1 MKPWEGIEVSA
12 SPEAPADL
20 TPLDTLRVLYAG
32 VVAQGWVEFRIFKRI
47 RTQKGERWA
56 VSNEERGWMPWP
68 TFDEHPDV
76 YTLDHVP
83 AGRQAYFGLALRKE
97 KGKWEGV
104 GGKENCKP
112 TRHVWQDLDLKG
124 TPYLGGQSNVLDL
137 EPEELREA
145 AQALYRDLMARC
157 EALSLPPRLVIYT
170 GHGLQVVWAREY
182 ATDQEDT
189 ERLNCAL
196 VAEFGEEMGADRAV
210 KDVSRVFR
218 LPSTPNLKNP
228 ARPLPVEVWHAD
240 PAAVVDE
247 KALADMAQRHAP
259 RPPAPALKPV
269 KAAPSTG
276 QADVIQEWN
285 ARNPIREVLERY
297 GYRREGDKVYTR
309 PGEGASG
316 GDVKL
321 LENKRGV
328 LCSFHHSSN
337 DPLDGGNGDGHLREP
352 FDLYAEYEHGGDM
365 KAAVKAAA
373 EELGMEYA
381 QGEGIRVGSSKAQE
395 GEDSDDDRK
404 RPPAGTRVLEYAQED
419 GAELW
424 HDQGGNAYLTATVG
438 GHREHYR
445 LPSRAARDYLQA
457 LYYDREK
464 RALNSQAQGEA
475 VSLMQAIARR
485 EGTEYRTAVRVAH
498 LGGFTYID
506 LGTPTWEAVEVGKG
520 YWKVIKPHDCPIR
533 FTRPASLLP
542 LPEPV
547 EGGHLE
553 ELGEFL
559 NTDRRG
565 LMMCTAW
572 MLGAV
577 SGISPYPLLALSGEQ
592 GTGKSTAASVL
603 RNLLDPNQADRRR
616 APKEER
622 DLFIAAQNTH
632 VLSLD
637 NLSSVPAWLSD
648 SLCVLSTG
656 GAFTARTLY
665 SDNEETVLEAVRP
678 VIMNGIPDLLA
689 RPDLAERA
697 LTVTLQRIPEERRTP
712 ERVFWARY
720 ERARGRLLGA
730 LLTALGRALAALEH
744 TELERAPRLADF
756 ARLIVAGEAALPWM
770 AGEFLNEYSRMQ
782 SEAASTVLEG
792 EPVAEALRAF
802 IDDEGEW
809 KGTVKK
815 LLGILEGREYPDT
828 RPPAAWPR
836 TARALGAS
844 LRRLA
849 PALSKTGY
857 MVTPAGRSSEGERYS
872 LGLAPQKEGSEPAQS
887 TQPAPAP
894 SGTAKKGVN
903 IGGAK
908 YTQAEQSTPGAG
920 APGVLQAQPMNI
932 DPGKVHPE
940 NTVLHGTHER
950 SAEDVLSIP
959 SLSTAGEL

>member
-1 MKPWEGIEVSA
+1 MSVPAAAAKPIDPSLHEE
-12 SPEAPADL
+12 
-20 TPLDTLRVLYAG
+20 TLATFARFFPPNPYKHGRVLDRDPQTGKKRVVTWDGQPVQLQFLKSNLGIGGKLAGHPLGYLPGGEDSTTVGAIDLDGKDFPGDGIDEAKRAVLETCAGLNLNAYAERSSSG
-32 VVAQGWVEFRIFKRI
+32 KGWHVWLF
-47 RTQKGERWA
+47 T
-56 VSNEERGWMPWP
+56 NEAIPYKVMR
-68 TFDEHPDV
+68 D
-76 YTLDHVP
+76 
-83 AGRQAYFGLALRKE
+83 ALRAIAQRSGLPKVE
-97 KGKWEGV
+97 TYPMGDNAKGRWIITPYYGA
-104 GGKENCKP
+104 
-112 TRHVWQDLDLKG
+112 LKQG
-124 TPYLGGQSNVLDL
+124 PPYLGKTYLENDDGQPIPVD
-137 EPEELREA
+137 ELHDWITPNPA
-145 AQALYRDLMARC
+145 DALQAL
-157 EALSLPPRLVIYT
+157 
-170 GHGLQVVWAREY
+170 
-182 ATDQEDT
+182 
-189 ERLNCAL
+189 
-196 VAEFGEEMGADRAV
+196 
-210 KDVSRVFR
+210 
-218 LPSTPNLKNP
+218 
-228 ARPLPVEVWHAD
+228 
-240 PAAVVDE
+240 
-247 KALADMAQRHAP
+247 
-259 RPPAPALKPV
+259 
-269 KAAPSTG
+269 
-276 QADVIQEWN
+276 
-285 ARNPIREVLERY
+285 
-297 GYRREGDKVYTR
+297 
-309 PGEGASG
+309 
-316 GDVKL
+316 
-321 LENKRGV
+321 
-328 LCSFHHSSN
+328 
-337 DPLDGGNGDGHLREP
+337 
-352 FDLYAEYEHGGDM
+352 
-365 KAAVKAAA
+365 AA
-373 EELGMEYA
+373 EEAARVKPQPAQVGRVEAAHGAAGELPPEAVEVLLAAARAHAPAARHDALAAFLNLGQRAGNLAGMV
-381 QGEGIRVGSSKAQE
+381 EGLKAEEVFSKWCGDGSRTTQEWAEEIDRWAESVESGTEENRRGIPYLKQVGFRIPDLPTSRQT
-395 GEDSDDDRK
+395 EDDHK

-424 HDQGGNAYLTATVG
+424 HDQGGNAYLTATVS

-457 LYYDREK
+457 LFYDREK

-475 VSLMQAIARR
+475 VTLMQAIARR
-485 EGTEYRTAVRVAH
+485 EGNEYRTAVRLAH
-498 LGGFTYID
+498 VEGVTYID
-506 LGTPTWEAVEVGKG
+506 LGMSTWEAVEVGKG
-520 YWKVIKPHDCPIR
+520 YWKIIKPHDCPVR
-533 FTRPASLLP
+533 FTRPAGFLP
-542 LPEPV
+542 LPAPV

-559 NTDRRG
+559 NTDPRG

-577 SGISPYPLLALSGEQ
+577 SGVSPYPLLALSGEQ

-632 VLSLD
+632 VLSFD

-665 SDNEETVLEAVRP
+665 SDNEETILEAVRP

-697 LTVTLQRIPEERRTP
+697 LTVTLYRIPDSKRTP

-720 ERARGRLLGA
+720 GRARGRLLGA

-756 ARLIVAGEAALPWM
+756 ARLIVAGESALPWRS
-770 AGEFLNEYSRMQ
+770 GEFLSEYSRMQ

-857 MVTPAGRSSEGERYS
+857 MVTPAGRSSEGEQYTLQRTSQNEAKEPTQSSS
-872 LGLAPQKEGSEPAQS
+872 L
-887 TQPAPAP
+887 
-894 SGTAKKGVN
+894 TAGPCDTPKRRVN
-903 IGGAK
+903 IEEGK
-908 YTQAEQSTPGAG
+908 FIQAVQSTPGAG
-920 APGVLQAQPMNI
+920 TQGSQGELPVKLTDIAANEVHRKNSVL
-932 DPGKVHPE
+932 DRV
-940 NTVLHGTHER
+940 
-950 SAEDVLSIP
+950 DVDREGDARSIP
-959 SLSTAGEL
+959 FLSTEGEL